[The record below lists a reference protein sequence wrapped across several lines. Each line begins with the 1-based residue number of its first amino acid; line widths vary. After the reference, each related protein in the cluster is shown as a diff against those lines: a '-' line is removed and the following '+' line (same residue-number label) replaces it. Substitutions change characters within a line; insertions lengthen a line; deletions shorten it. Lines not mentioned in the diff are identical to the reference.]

1 MKNIIEVKNLNKTY
15 LQGDNQVKAL
25 NNVSFTI
32 KEGEFVVIT
41 GYSGSGKSTLL
52 NSLGCLISV
61 DSGTILVNGKDIT
74 KYKEKEKNNYRQ
86 KEISIIFQ
94 NYNLLNDLTIY
105 ENVLL
110 GKKLGATST
119 DISSV
124 LELLDISK
132 RQNHYPGELSGG
144 EQQRA
149 SIARAFCKGGNIFL
163 CDEPTGALDVDNGK
177 KVLKY
182 LQDLAHKNNKTVI
195 VITHNDLVS
204 LSADH
209 NIVMKDGKIILD
221 KYNDTPIDI
230 EEVSW

>member
-15 LQGDNQVKAL
+15 LQGDNEVKAL

-61 DSGTILVNGKDIT
+61 DSGSIIVNGKDIT
-74 KYKEKEKNNYRQ
+74 KYKEKEKNKYRQ

-110 GKKLGATST
+110 GKKLGATDT

-124 LELLDISK
+124 LELLDIQK

-195 VITHNDLVS
+195 IITHNDLVS

-209 NIVMKDGKIILD
+209 NIIMKDGKIIED
-221 KYNDTPIDI
+221 KYNENPIDI